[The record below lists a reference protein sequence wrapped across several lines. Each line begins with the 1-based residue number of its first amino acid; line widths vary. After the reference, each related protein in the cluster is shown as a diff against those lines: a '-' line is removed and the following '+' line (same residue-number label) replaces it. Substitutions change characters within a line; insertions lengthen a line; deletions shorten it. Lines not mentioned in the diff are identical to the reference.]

1 MIRKGNTQL
10 KQMYSFLKP
19 YLKYVALAVSC
30 MVLDVLAE
38 IVQPV
43 LMARII
49 GPGIQAGNMQ
59 VVWTTGIGMIAVAL
73 VCILAAMGNSRFSAI
88 AGAGFAANLRCALF
102 EKVQEFSFKN
112 IDTFSTASLTTR
124 LTNDVTQLQ
133 NTCTMGMRILIRAPL
148 MLIFSSIMAVKLSP
162 SLSVVLAVATP
173 ILLISVGLIIRKAM
187 PMFKLMQKGVDQ
199 LNRTVQE
206 NVTNVRVVKSF
217 VSQDH
222 EREKFDEAND
232 NLMNRAMNAMNL
244 VILNMPV
251 MMLIMNVSTMLVLW
265 IGGQQVIGETFDVA
279 TLNAFISYIFM
290 ILFSLMM
297 VSMLFI
303 MLSRATASYNR
314 IKEVLETEVDLTD
327 IPEAIASG
335 ESSGAGHKIRGL
347 VEFEHVKFHY
357 NDNGEEV
364 LEDIN
369 FRAEPGQV
377 VAIIGGTGAG
387 KSSLIQLIPRLY
399 DATSGVVKVD
409 GIDVRNYPLE
419 ELRSQIGMVLQKNTL
434 FSGTIADNLRWGNET
449 ATDKEIHE
457 AAAAACAADFIEG
470 FPDKYDTWIDQ
481 GGVNVSGGQKQRLCI
496 ARAMLKK
503 PPILILDDSTSAV
516 DTATEAKIRQAF
528 YTMLKD
534 TTTFII
540 AQRISSVQDAD
551 QIIVLD
557 DGKIVGMG
565 NHEELLKS
573 CEEYREIYES
583 QMGKGADA

>member
-1 MIRKGNTQL
+1 MKR
-10 KQMYSFLKP
+10 MYSYLRP
-19 YLKYVALAVSC
+19 YMKYVGLAVGC
-30 MVLDVLAE
+30 MLIDVLAE

-43 LMARII
+43 LMARIV
-49 GPGIQAGNMQ
+49 GPGIQGGNMQ
-59 VVWTTGIGMIAVAL
+59 IVWTTGIAMIAVAL
-73 VCILAAMGNSRFSAI
+73 ICIVAAMGNSRFSAF

-133 NTCTMGMRILIRAPL
+133 MICTMGMRLLIRAPL
-148 MLIFSSIMAVKLSP
+148 MLVFSVIMAIRMSR
-162 SLSVVLAVATP
+162 SLSLVLAVTTP
-173 ILLISVGLIIRKAM
+173 ILLISVALIIRKAM
-187 PMFKLMQKGVDQ
+187 PMFNLMQKGVDQ

-217 VSQDH
+217 VSEEH
-222 EREKFDEAND
+222 EKEKFDEAND
-232 NLMNRAMNAMNL
+232 NLMHRAMNAMNL
-244 VILNMPV
+244 VILNMPI
-251 MMLIMNVSTMLVLW
+251 MMLLMNISTVTVLW
-265 IGGQQVIGETFDVA
+265 IGGRQVIGEDLDVA

-290 ILFSLMM
+290 ILMSLMM

-303 MLSRATASYNR
+303 MLSRATASFKR
-314 IKEVLETEVDLTD
+314 IKEVLETEVDLKDETKR
-327 IPEAIASG
+327 IEGEATG
-335 ESSGAGHKIRGL
+335 RGHKIRGL
-347 VEFEHVKFHY
+347 VEFEGVKFHY

-364 LEDIN
+364 LDDIT
-369 FRAEPGQV
+369 FTAKPGEV

-387 KSSLIQLIPRLY
+387 KSSLIQMIPRLY
-399 DATSGVVKVD
+399 DPTEGTVKID

-419 ELRSQIGMVLQKNTL
+419 ELRGQIGMVLQKNTL
-434 FSGTIADNLRWGNET
+434 FSGTIAENLRWGNEN
-449 ATDKEIHE
+449 ATDEEIRE
-457 AAAAACAADFIEG
+457 AAEAACAADFIEG
-470 FPDKYDTWIDQ
+470 FPDKYETWIDQ

-528 YTMLKD
+528 YTTLKD

-565 NHEELLKS
+565 VHADLLKT

-583 QMGKGADA
+583 QMGKGADE

>member
-1 MIRKGNTQL
+1 MKR
-10 KQMYSFLKP
+10 MYSYLKP
-19 YLKYVALAVSC
+19 YIKYVGLAVGC
-30 MVLDVLAE
+30 MIIDVLAE

-43 LMARII
+43 LMARIV
-49 GPGIQAGNMQ
+49 GPGIQGGNMQ
-59 VVWTTGIGMIAVAL
+59 IVWTTGIAMIAVAL
-73 VCILAAMGNSRFSAI
+73 ICIAAAIGNSRFSAI
-88 AGAGFAANLRCALF
+88 AGAGFAANLRSSLF
-102 EKVQEFSFKN
+102 DQVQEFSFKN

-133 NTCTMGMRILIRAPL
+133 NTCTMGMRLLIRAPL
-148 MLIFSSIMAVKLSP
+148 MLVFSVVMAIQLSP
-162 SLSVVLAVATP
+162 QLSVVLAVATP
-173 ILLISVGLIIRKAM
+173 VLLISVGLIIRKAM
-187 PMFKLMQKGVDQ
+187 PMFNLMQKGVDQ

-217 VSQDH
+217 VSQEH
-222 EREKFDEAND
+222 EKEKFDEAND

-251 MMLIMNVSTMLVLW
+251 MMMIMNISTLTVLW
-265 IGGQQVIGETFDVA
+265 VGGKMIIGAEFDVA

-290 ILFSLMM
+290 ILMSLMM

-314 IKEVLETEVDLTD
+314 IKEVLETEIDLTD
-327 IPEAIASG
+327 SPAIASG
-335 ESSGAGHKIRGL
+335 EASGAGHKIRGL
-347 VEFEHVKFHY
+347 VEFDGVKFHY

-364 LEDIN
+364 LENIT
-369 FRAEPGQV
+369 FTAQPGQV

-399 DATSGVVKVD
+399 DVTAGSVKID
-409 GIDVRNYPLE
+409 GIDVRQYPLE

-434 FSGTIADNLRWGNET
+434 FSGTIAENLRWGNEN
-449 ATDKEIHE
+449 ATDDEIRQ
-457 AAAAACAADFIEG
+457 AAEAACAADFIEG
-470 FPDKYDTWIDQ
+470 FPDKYETWIDQ

-528 YTMLKD
+528 HTILKD

-565 NHEELLKS
+565 NHTELLKS
-573 CEEYREIYES
+573 CEEYQEIYES
-583 QMGKGADA
+583 QMGKGADE

>member
-1 MIRKGNTQL
+1 
-10 KQMYSFLKP
+10 S
-19 YLKYVALAVSC
+19 S
-30 MVLDVLAE
+30 
-38 IVQPV
+38 
-43 LMARII
+43 
-49 GPGIQAGNMQ
+49 
-59 VVWTTGIGMIAVAL
+59 
-73 VCILAAMGNSRFSAI
+73 
-88 AGAGFAANLRCALF
+88 LF
-102 EKVQEFSFKN
+102 DQVQEFSFKN

-133 NTCTMGMRILIRAPL
+133 NTCTMGMRLLIRAPL
-148 MLIFSSIMAVKLSP
+148 MLVFSVVMAIQLSP
-162 SLSVVLAVATP
+162 QLSVVLAVATP
-173 ILLISVGLIIRKAM
+173 VLLISVSLIIRKAM
-187 PMFKLMQKGVDQ
+187 PMFNLMQKGVDQ

-217 VSQDH
+217 VSQEH
-222 EREKFDEAND
+222 EKEKFDEAND

-251 MMLIMNVSTMLVLW
+251 MMMIMNISTLTVLW
-265 IGGQQVIGETFDVA
+265 VGGKMIIGAEFDVA

-290 ILFSLMM
+290 ILMSLMM

-314 IKEVLETEVDLTD
+314 IKEVLETEIDLTD
-327 IPEAIASG
+327 SPAIASG
-335 ESSGAGHKIRGL
+335 EASGAGHKIRGL
-347 VEFEHVKFHY
+347 VEFDGVKFHY

-364 LEDIN
+364 LENIT
-369 FRAEPGQV
+369 FTAQPGQV

-399 DATSGVVKVD
+399 DVTAGSVKID
-409 GIDVRNYPLE
+409 GIDVRQYPLE

-434 FSGTIADNLRWGNET
+434 FSGTIAENLRWGNEN
-449 ATDKEIHE
+449 ATDDEIRQ
-457 AAAAACAADFIEG
+457 AAEAACAADFIEG
-470 FPDKYDTWIDQ
+470 FPDKYETWIDQ
-481 GGVNVSGGQKQRLCI
+481 DGVNVSGGQKQRLCI

-528 YTMLKD
+528 HTTLKD

-565 NHEELLKS
+565 NHAELLKS
-573 CEEYREIYES
+573 CEEYQEIYES
-583 QMGKGADA
+583 QMGKGADE

>member
-1 MIRKGNTQL
+1 
-10 KQMYSFLKP
+10 MYSFLKP
-19 YLKYVALAVSC
+19 YLKYVALAVGC

-73 VCILAAMGNSRFSAI
+73 ICILAAMGNSRFSAI

-244 VILNMPV
+244 VILNMPI

-314 IKEVLETEVDLTD
+314 IKEVMETEVDLTD
-327 IPEAIASG
+327 TSEAIASG
-335 ESSGAGHKIRGL
+335 ETSGAGHKIRGF

-369 FRAEPGQV
+369 FKAEPGQV

-434 FSGTIADNLRWGNET
+434 FSGTIADNLRWGNEN
-449 ATDKEIHE
+449 ATDEEIRE

>member
-1 MIRKGNTQL
+1 MKR
-10 KQMYSFLKP
+10 MYSYLRP
-19 YLKYVALAVSC
+19 YMKYVGLAVGC
-30 MVLDVLAE
+30 MLIDVLAE

-43 LMARII
+43 LMARIV
-49 GPGIQAGNMQ
+49 GPGIQGGNMQ
-59 VVWTTGIGMIAVAL
+59 IVWTTGIAMIAVAL
-73 VCILAAMGNSRFSAI
+73 ICIVAAMGNSRFSAF

-124 LTNDVTQLQ
+124 LTNNVTQLQ
-133 NTCTMGMRILIRAPL
+133 MICTMGMRLLIRAPL
-148 MLIFSSIMAVKLSP
+148 MLVFSVIMAIRMSR
-162 SLSVVLAVATP
+162 SLSLVLAVTTP
-173 ILLISVGLIIRKAM
+173 ILLISVALIIRKAM
-187 PMFKLMQKGVDQ
+187 PMFNLMQKGVDQ

-217 VSQDH
+217 VSEEH
-222 EREKFDEAND
+222 EKEKFDEAND
-232 NLMNRAMNAMNL
+232 NLMHRAMNAMNL
-244 VILNMPV
+244 VILNMPI
-251 MMLIMNVSTMLVLW
+251 MMLLMNISTVTVLW
-265 IGGQQVIGETFDVA
+265 IGGRQVIGEDLDVA

-290 ILFSLMM
+290 ILMSLMM

-303 MLSRATASYNR
+303 MLSRATASFKR
-314 IKEVLETEVDLTD
+314 IKEVLETEVDLKD
-327 IPEAIASG
+327 EAERIEG
-335 ESSGAGHKIRGL
+335 EATGRGHKIRGL
-347 VEFEHVKFHY
+347 VEFEGVKFHY

-364 LEDIN
+364 LDDIT
-369 FRAEPGQV
+369 FTAKPGEV

-387 KSSLIQLIPRLY
+387 KSSLIQMIPRLY
-399 DATSGVVKVD
+399 DPTEGTVKID

-419 ELRSQIGMVLQKNTL
+419 ELRGQIGMVLQKNTL
-434 FSGTIADNLRWGNET
+434 FSGTIAENLRWGNEN
-449 ATDKEIHE
+449 ATDEEIRE
-457 AAAAACAADFIEG
+457 AAEAACAADFIEG
-470 FPDKYDTWIDQ
+470 FPDKYETWIDQ

-528 YTMLKD
+528 YTTLKD

-565 NHEELLKS
+565 VHADLLKT

-583 QMGKGADA
+583 QMGKGADE

>member
-1 MIRKGNTQL
+1 L
-10 KQMYSFLKP
+10 KRMYSYLKP
-19 YLKYVALAVSC
+19 YIKYVGLAVGC
-30 MVLDVLAE
+30 MIIDVLAE

-43 LMARII
+43 LMARIV
-49 GPGIQAGNMQ
+49 GPGIQGGNMQ
-59 VVWTTGIGMIAVAL
+59 IVWTTGIAMIAVAL
-73 VCILAAMGNSRFSAI
+73 ICIAAAIGNSRFSAI
-88 AGAGFAANLRCALF
+88 AGAGFAANLRSSLF
-102 EKVQEFSFKN
+102 DQVQEFSFKN

-133 NTCTMGMRILIRAPL
+133 NTCTMGMRLLIRAPL
-148 MLIFSSIMAVKLSP
+148 MLVFSVVMAIQLSP
-162 SLSVVLAVATP
+162 QLSVVLAVATP
-173 ILLISVGLIIRKAM
+173 VLLISVGLIIRKAM
-187 PMFKLMQKGVDQ
+187 PMFNLMQKGVDQ

-217 VSQDH
+217 VSQEH
-222 EREKFDEAND
+222 EKEKFDEAND

-251 MMLIMNVSTMLVLW
+251 MMMIMNISTLTVLW
-265 IGGQQVIGETFDVA
+265 VGGKMIIGAEFDVA

-290 ILFSLMM
+290 ILMSLMM

-314 IKEVLETEVDLTD
+314 IKEVLETEIDLTD
-327 IPEAIASG
+327 SPAIASG
-335 ESSGAGHKIRGL
+335 EASAAGHKICGL
-347 VEFEHVKFHY
+347 VEFDGVKFHY

-364 LEDIN
+364 LENIT
-369 FRAEPGQV
+369 FTVQPGQV

-399 DATSGVVKVD
+399 DVTAGSVKID
-409 GIDVRNYPLE
+409 GIDVRQYPLE

-434 FSGTIADNLRWGNET
+434 FSGTIAENLRWGNEN
-449 ATDKEIHE
+449 ATDDEIRQ
-457 AAAAACAADFIEG
+457 AAEAACAADFIEG
-470 FPDKYDTWIDQ
+470 FPDKYETWIDQ

-528 YTMLKD
+528 HTTLKD

-565 NHEELLKS
+565 NHAELLKS
-573 CEEYREIYES
+573 CEEYQEIYES
-583 QMGKGADA
+583 QMGKGADE

>member
-1 MIRKGNTQL
+1 MKR
-10 KQMYSFLKP
+10 MYSYLRP
-19 YLKYVALAVSC
+19 YMKYVGLAVGC
-30 MVLDVLAE
+30 MLIDVLAE

-43 LMARII
+43 LMARIV
-49 GPGIQAGNMQ
+49 GPGIQGGNMQ
-59 VVWTTGIGMIAVAL
+59 IVWTTGIAMITVAL
-73 VCILAAMGNSRFSAI
+73 ICIVAAMGNSRFSAF

-133 NTCTMGMRILIRAPL
+133 MICTMGMRLLIRAPL
-148 MLIFSSIMAVKLSP
+148 MLVFSVIMAIRMSR
-162 SLSVVLAVATP
+162 SLSLVLAVTTP
-173 ILLISVGLIIRKAM
+173 ILLISVALIIRKAM
-187 PMFKLMQKGVDQ
+187 PMFNLMQKGVDQ

-217 VSQDH
+217 VSEEH
-222 EREKFDEAND
+222 EKEKFDEAND
-232 NLMNRAMNAMNL
+232 NLMHRAMNAMNL
-244 VILNMPV
+244 VILNMPI
-251 MMLIMNVSTMLVLW
+251 MMLLMNISTVTVLW
-265 IGGQQVIGETFDVA
+265 IGGRQVIGEDLDVA

-290 ILFSLMM
+290 ILMSLMM

-303 MLSRATASYNR
+303 MLSRATASFKR
-314 IKEVLETEVDLTD
+314 IKEVLETEVDLKD
-327 IPEAIASG
+327 EAERIEG
-335 ESSGAGHKIRGL
+335 EATGRGHKIRGL
-347 VEFEHVKFHY
+347 VEFEGVKFHY

-364 LEDIN
+364 LDDIT
-369 FRAEPGQV
+369 FTAKPGEV

-387 KSSLIQLIPRLY
+387 KSSLIQMIPRLY
-399 DATSGVVKVD
+399 DPTEGTVKID

-419 ELRSQIGMVLQKNTL
+419 ELRGQIGMVLQKNTL
-434 FSGTIADNLRWGNET
+434 FSGTIAENLRWGNEN
-449 ATDKEIHE
+449 ATDEEIRE
-457 AAAAACAADFIEG
+457 AAEAACAADFIEG
-470 FPDKYDTWIDQ
+470 FPDKYETWIDQ

-528 YTMLKD
+528 YTTLKD

-565 NHEELLKS
+565 VHADLLKT

-583 QMGKGADA
+583 QMGKGADE

>member
-1 MIRKGNTQL
+1 M

-19 YLKYVALAVSC
+19 YLKYVALAVGC

-73 VCILAAMGNSRFSAI
+73 ICILAAMGNSRFSAI

-162 SLSVVLAVATP
+162 SLSVILAAATP

-217 VSQDH
+217 VSQEH
-222 EREKFDEAND
+222 EKEKFDEAND

-244 VILNMPV
+244 VILNMPI

-327 IPEAIASG
+327 IPAAIASG
-335 ESSGAGHKIRGL
+335 ETSGAGHKIRGL

-369 FRAEPGQV
+369 FKAEPGQV

-434 FSGTIADNLRWGNET
+434 FSGTIADNLRWGNEN
-449 ATDKEIHE
+449 ATDEEIRE

-565 NHEELLKS
+565 KHAELLKS

>member
-1 MIRKGNTQL
+1 
-10 KQMYSFLKP
+10 MYSYLKP
-19 YLKYVALAVSC
+19 YLKYVGLAVGC
-30 MVLDVLAE
+30 MIIDVLGE

-43 LMARII
+43 LMARIV
-49 GPGIQAGNMQ
+49 GPGIQGGNMQ
-59 VVWTTGIGMIAVAL
+59 IVWTTGVAMIAVAL
-73 VCILAAMGNSRFSAI
+73 ICIAAAIGNSRFSAI
-88 AGAGFAANLRCALF
+88 AGAGFAANLRSALF
-102 EKVQEFSFKN
+102 DKVQEFSFKN

-133 NTCTMGMRILIRAPL
+133 NTCTMGMRLLIRAPL
-148 MLIFSSIMAVKLSP
+148 MLVFSVVMAIQLSP
-162 SLSVVLAVATP
+162 QLSVVLAVATP
-173 ILLISVGLIIRKAM
+173 VLLISVGLIIRKAM
-187 PMFKLMQKGVDQ
+187 PMFNLMQKGVDQ

-217 VSQDH
+217 VSQEH
-222 EREKFDEAND
+222 EKEKFDEAND

-251 MMLIMNVSTMLVLW
+251 MMMIMNISTLTVLW
-265 IGGQQVIGETFDVA
+265 VGGKMIIGAEFDVA

-290 ILFSLMM
+290 ILMSLMM

-327 IPEAIASG
+327 TAAIA
-335 ESSGAGHKIRGL
+335 SGAGHKIRGL
-347 VEFEHVKFHY
+347 VEFDGVKFHY

-364 LEDIN
+364 LENIT
-369 FRAEPGQV
+369 FTAQPGQV

-399 DATSGVVKVD
+399 DVTAGSVKID
-409 GIDVRNYPLE
+409 GIDVRQYPLE

-434 FSGTIADNLRWGNET
+434 FSGTIAENLRWGNEN
-449 ATDKEIHE
+449 ATDDEIRQ
-457 AAAAACAADFIEG
+457 AAEAACAADFIEG
-470 FPDKYDTWIDQ
+470 FPDKYETWIDQ

-528 YTMLKD
+528 HTTLKD

-565 NHEELLKS
+565 NHAELLKS
-573 CEEYREIYES
+573 CEEYQEIYES
-583 QMGKGADA
+583 QMGKGADE

>member
-1 MIRKGNTQL
+1 M
-10 KQMYSFLKP
+10 KP
-19 YLKYVALAVSC
+19 YVKYVALAVAC
-30 MVLDVLAE
+30 MIVDVLSE
-38 IVQPV
+38 IVQPI

-49 GPGIQAGNMQ
+49 GPGIQAGDIQ
-59 VVWTTGIGMIAVAL
+59 VVWTTGIGMILVAL
-73 VCILAAMGNSRFSAI
+73 LCILAAMGNSRFSAI
-88 AGAGFAANLRCALF
+88 AGTGFAANLRCALF
-102 EKVQEFSFKN
+102 DKVQEFSFKN

-133 NTCTMGMRILIRAPL
+133 NVCTMGMRILIRAPL
-148 MLIFSSIMAVKLSP
+148 MLIFSAIMAVKLST
-162 SLSVVLAVATP
+162 SLSMVLAVATP
-173 ILLISVGLIIRKAM
+173 ILLLSVGLIIRKAM
-187 PMFKLMQKGVDQ
+187 PMFKLMQKGADQ

-217 VSQDH
+217 VSQEH
-222 EREKFDEAND
+222 EKVKFDEAND
-232 NLMNRAMNAMNL
+232 NLMNRAMTAMNL
-244 VILNMPV
+244 VILNMPI
-251 MMLIMNVSTMLVLW
+251 MMLIMNISTMMVLW
-265 IGGQQVIGETFDVA
+265 IGGQQIIGETFDVA

-303 MLSRATASYNR
+303 MLSRATASYHR

-327 IPEAIASG
+327 E
-335 ESSGAGHKIRGL
+335 EDLSGAGHKIRGL

-364 LEDIN
+364 LDDIT
-369 FRAEPGQV
+369 FTAKPGDV

-399 DATSGVVKVD
+399 DPTAGTVKVD

-419 ELRSQIGMVLQKNTL
+419 ELRGQIGMVLQKNTL
-434 FSGTIADNLRWGNET
+434 FSGTIADNLRWGNGD
-449 ATDKEIHE
+449 ATDEEIRE
-457 AAAAACAADFIEG
+457 AAAAACAADFIES

-557 DGKIVGMG
+557 DGRIVGMG
-565 NHEELLKS
+565 THGELLKT
-573 CEEYREIYES
+573 CGEYQEIYES
-583 QMGKGADA
+583 QMGKGADE

>member
-1 MIRKGNTQL
+1 M
-10 KQMYSFLKP
+10 KP
-19 YLKYVALAVSC
+19 YVKYVALAVAC
-30 MVLDVLAE
+30 MIVDVLSE
-38 IVQPV
+38 IVQPI

-49 GPGIQAGNMQ
+49 GPGIQAGDIQ
-59 VVWTTGIGMIAVAL
+59 VVWTTGIGMILVAL
-73 VCILAAMGNSRFSAI
+73 LCILAAMGNSRFSAI

-102 EKVQEFSFKN
+102 DKVQEFSFKN

-133 NTCTMGMRILIRAPL
+133 NVCTMGMRILIRAPL
-148 MLIFSSIMAVKLSP
+148 MLIFSAIMAVKLST
-162 SLSVVLAVATP
+162 SLSMVLAVATP
-173 ILLISVGLIIRKAM
+173 ILLLSVGLIIRKAM

-217 VSQDH
+217 VSQEH
-222 EREKFDEAND
+222 EKVKFDEAND
-232 NLMNRAMNAMNL
+232 NLMNRAMTAMNL
-244 VILNMPV
+244 VILNMPI
-251 MMLIMNVSTMLVLW
+251 MMLIMNISTMMVLW
-265 IGGQQVIGETFDVA
+265 IGGQQIIGETFDVA

-303 MLSRATASYNR
+303 MLSRATASYQR

-327 IPEAIASG
+327 G
-335 ESSGAGHKIRGL
+335 EDLSGAGHKIRGL

-364 LEDIN
+364 LDDIT
-369 FRAEPGQV
+369 FTAKPGDV

-399 DATSGVVKVD
+399 DPTAGTVKVD
-409 GIDVRNYPLE
+409 GIDVRKYPLE
-419 ELRSQIGMVLQKNTL
+419 ELREQIGMVLQKNTL
-434 FSGTIADNLRWGNET
+434 FSGTIADNLRWGNGD
-449 ATDKEIHE
+449 ATDEEIRE
-457 AAAAACAADFIEG
+457 AAAAACAADFIES

-557 DGKIVGMG
+557 DGRIVGMG
-565 NHEELLKS
+565 THGELLKT
-573 CEEYREIYES
+573 CEEYQEIYES
-583 QMGKGADA
+583 QMGKGADE

>member
-1 MIRKGNTQL
+1 MKR
-10 KQMYSFLKP
+10 MYSYLKP
-19 YLKYVALAVSC
+19 YIKYVGLAVGC
-30 MVLDVLAE
+30 MIIDVLAE

-43 LMARII
+43 LMARIV
-49 GPGIQAGNMQ
+49 GPGIQGGNMQ
-59 VVWTTGIGMIAVAL
+59 IVWTTGIAMIAVAL
-73 VCILAAMGNSRFSAI
+73 ICIAAAIGNSRFSAI
-88 AGAGFAANLRCALF
+88 AGAGFAANLRSSLF
-102 EKVQEFSFKN
+102 DQVQEFSFKN

-133 NTCTMGMRILIRAPL
+133 NTCTMGMRLLIRAPL
-148 MLIFSSIMAVKLSP
+148 MLVFSVVMAIQLSP
-162 SLSVVLAVATP
+162 QLSVVLAVATP
-173 ILLISVGLIIRKAM
+173 VLLISVGLIIRKAM
-187 PMFKLMQKGVDQ
+187 PMFNLMQKGVDQ

-217 VSQDH
+217 VSQEH
-222 EREKFDEAND
+222 EKEKFDEAND

-251 MMLIMNVSTMLVLW
+251 MMMIMNISTLTVLW
-265 IGGQQVIGETFDVA
+265 VGGKMIIGAEFDVA

-290 ILFSLMM
+290 ILMSLMM

-314 IKEVLETEVDLTD
+314 IKEVLETEIDLTD
-327 IPEAIASG
+327 SPAIASG
-335 ESSGAGHKIRGL
+335 EASGAGHKIRGL
-347 VEFEHVKFHY
+347 VEFDGVKFHY

-364 LEDIN
+364 LENIT
-369 FRAEPGQV
+369 FTAQPGQV

-399 DATSGVVKVD
+399 DVTAGSVKID
-409 GIDVRNYPLE
+409 GIDVRQYPLE

-434 FSGTIADNLRWGNET
+434 FSGTIAENLRWGNEN
-449 ATDKEIHE
+449 ATDDEIRQ
-457 AAAAACAADFIEG
+457 AAEAACAADFIEG
-470 FPDKYDTWIDQ
+470 FPDKYETWIDQ

-503 PPILILDDSTSAV
+503 PSILILDDSTSAV

-528 YTMLKD
+528 HTILKD

-565 NHEELLKS
+565 NHTELLKS
-573 CEEYREIYES
+573 CEEYQEIYES
-583 QMGKGADA
+583 QMGKGADE

>member
-1 MIRKGNTQL
+1 
-10 KQMYSFLKP
+10 MYSYLKP
-19 YLKYVALAVSC
+19 YLKYVGLAVGC
-30 MVLDVLAE
+30 MIIDVLAE

-43 LMARII
+43 LMARIV
-49 GPGIQAGNMQ
+49 GPGIQGGNMQ
-59 VVWTTGIGMIAVAL
+59 IVWTTGVMMIAVAL
-73 VCILAAMGNSRFSAI
+73 ICIAAAIGNSRFSAI
-88 AGAGFAANLRCALF
+88 AGAGFAANLRSALF
-102 EKVQEFSFKN
+102 DKVQEFSFKN

-133 NTCTMGMRILIRAPL
+133 NTCTMGMRLLIRAPL
-148 MLIFSSIMAVKLSP
+148 MLVFSVVMAIQLSP
-162 SLSVVLAVATP
+162 QLSVVLAVATP
-173 ILLISVGLIIRKAM
+173 VLLISVGLIIRKAM
-187 PMFKLMQKGVDQ
+187 PMFNLMQKGVDQ

-217 VSQDH
+217 VSQEH
-222 EREKFDEAND
+222 EKEKFDEAND

-251 MMLIMNVSTMLVLW
+251 MMMIMNISTLTVLW
-265 IGGQQVIGETFDVA
+265 VGGKMIIGAEFDVA

-290 ILFSLMM
+290 ILMSLMM

-327 IPEAIASG
+327 TAAIA
-335 ESSGAGHKIRGL
+335 SGAGHKIRGL
-347 VEFEHVKFHY
+347 VEFDGVKFHY

-364 LEDIN
+364 LENIT
-369 FRAEPGQV
+369 FTAQPGQV

-399 DATSGVVKVD
+399 DVTAGSVKID
-409 GIDVRNYPLE
+409 GIDVRQYPLE

-434 FSGTIADNLRWGNET
+434 FSGTIAENLRWGNEN
-449 ATDKEIHE
+449 ATDDEIRQ
-457 AAAAACAADFIEG
+457 AAEAACAADFIEG
-470 FPDKYDTWIDQ
+470 FPDKYETWIDQ

-528 YTMLKD
+528 HTTLKD

-565 NHEELLKS
+565 NHAELLKS
-573 CEEYREIYES
+573 CEEYQEIYES
-583 QMGKGADA
+583 QMGKGADE

>member
-1 MIRKGNTQL
+1 MKR
-10 KQMYSFLKP
+10 MYSYLKP
-19 YLKYVALAVSC
+19 YLKYVGLAVGC
-30 MVLDVLAE
+30 MIIDVLGE

-43 LMARII
+43 LMARIV
-49 GPGIQAGNMQ
+49 GPGIQGGNMQ
-59 VVWTTGIGMIAVAL
+59 IVWTTGVAMIAVAL
-73 VCILAAMGNSRFSAI
+73 ICIAAAIGNSRFSAI
-88 AGAGFAANLRCALF
+88 AGAGFAANLRSALF
-102 EKVQEFSFKN
+102 DKVQEFSFKN

-133 NTCTMGMRILIRAPL
+133 NTCTMGMRLLIRAPL
-148 MLIFSSIMAVKLSP
+148 MLVFSVVMAIQLSP
-162 SLSVVLAVATP
+162 QLSVVLAVATP
-173 ILLISVGLIIRKAM
+173 VLLISVGLIIRKAM
-187 PMFKLMQKGVDQ
+187 PMFNLMQKGVDQ

-217 VSQDH
+217 VSQEH
-222 EREKFDEAND
+222 EKEKFDEAND

-251 MMLIMNVSTMLVLW
+251 MMMIMNISTLTVLW
-265 IGGQQVIGETFDVA
+265 VGGKMIIGAEFDVA

-290 ILFSLMM
+290 ILMSLMM

-314 IKEVLETEVDLTD
+314 IKEVLETEIDLTD
-327 IPEAIASG
+327 SPAIASG
-335 ESSGAGHKIRGL
+335 EASGAGHKIRGL
-347 VEFEHVKFHY
+347 VEFDGVKFHY

-364 LEDIN
+364 LENIT
-369 FRAEPGQV
+369 FTVQPGQV

-399 DATSGVVKVD
+399 DVTAGSVKID
-409 GIDVRNYPLE
+409 GIDVRQYPLE

-434 FSGTIADNLRWGNET
+434 FSGTIAENLRWGNEN
-449 ATDKEIHE
+449 ATDDEIRQ
-457 AAAAACAADFIEG
+457 AAEAACAADFIEG
-470 FPDKYDTWIDQ
+470 FPDKYETWIDQ

-528 YTMLKD
+528 HTTLKD

-565 NHEELLKS
+565 NHAELLKS
-573 CEEYREIYES
+573 CEEYQEIYES
-583 QMGKGADA
+583 QMGKGADE

>member
-1 MIRKGNTQL
+1 M

-449 ATDKEIHE
+449 ATDEEIRE

>member
-1 MIRKGNTQL
+1 M

-19 YLKYVALAVSC
+19 YLKYVALAVGC

-73 VCILAAMGNSRFSAI
+73 ICILAAMGNSRFSAI

-244 VILNMPV
+244 VILNMPI

-314 IKEVLETEVDLTD
+314 IKEVMETEVDLTD
-327 IPEAIASG
+327 TSEAIASG
-335 ESSGAGHKIRGL
+335 ETSGAGHKIRGF

-369 FRAEPGQV
+369 FKAEPGQV

-434 FSGTIADNLRWGNET
+434 FSGTIADNLRWGNEN
-449 ATDKEIHE
+449 ATDEEIRE
-457 AAAAACAADFIEG
+457 AAAAACAADFIES

-565 NHEELLKS
+565 KHAELLKS

-583 QMGKGADA
+583 QMGKGADV